1 MNKFLALGLAC
12 ALPTGLAAEDP
23 AEATFNDALL
33 GTATVLVIEE
43 GMPSTKDTTLCVR
56 AIGEQAECMAF
67 NRAVLT
73 AHIKKVSALRERG
86 RWM

>member
-1 MNKFLALGLAC
+1 MKKLFALGLVC

-23 AEATFNDALL
+23 NELFNDALL
-33 GTATVLVIEE
+33 GTTNVLVIEDA
-43 GMPSTKDTTLCVR
+43 TALAKDVVCVR
-56 AIGEQAECMAF
+56 AVAEQTECMAF

>member
-1 MNKFLALGLAC
+1 MKKLLALGLVC

-23 AEATFNDALL
+23 TLFNDALL
-33 GTATVLVIEE
+33 GTTDVLVIDD
-43 GMPSTKDTTLCVR
+43 GAPLAKDAQCVR
-56 AIGEQAECMAF
+56 AIGEQTECMAF

-86 RWM
+86 PWM

>member
-1 MNKFLALGLAC
+1 MNKLVALGLAC

-23 AEATFNDALL
+23 TEATFNDALL
-33 GTATVLVIEE
+33 GTTTVLVIEE
-43 GMPSTKDTTLCVR
+43 GAPAAAKDTLCVR
-56 AIGEQAECMAF
+56 AIGEQTECMAF

-73 AHIKKVSALRERG
+73 AHAKKVSALRERG

>member
-1 MNKFLALGLAC
+1 MKKLLALGLVC

-23 AEATFNDALL
+23 NETFNDALL
-33 GTATVLVIEE
+33 GTTTVLVIEE
-43 GMPSTKDTTLCVR
+43 GTPAAKDVVCVR
-56 AIGEQAECMAF
+56 AIGEQTECMTF

-73 AHIKKVSALRERG
+73 AHVKKVSALRERG

>member
-1 MNKFLALGLAC
+1 MKKLLALGLVC

-23 AEATFNDALL
+23 NETFNDALL
-33 GTATVLVIEE
+33 GTATVLVIDE
-43 GMPSTKDTTLCVR
+43 GAAPAKDTLCVR
-56 AIGEQAECMAF
+56 AVGDQTECMTF

-73 AHIKKVSALRERG
+73 AHTKKVSVLRERG

>member
-1 MNKFLALGLAC
+1 MKKLLTLGLVC

-23 AEATFNDALL
+23 TEASFNDALL

-43 GMPSTKDTTLCVR
+43 GTAADAKDTLCVH
-56 AIGEQAECMAF
+56 AIADRTDCMAF

>member
-1 MNKFLALGLAC
+1 MKKLLALGLVC

-23 AEATFNDALL
+23 NELFNDALL
-33 GTATVLVIEE
+33 GTTDVLVIDE
-43 GMPSTKDTTLCVR
+43 GTPLAKDVVCVR
-56 AIGEQAECMAF
+56 TIGEQTDCMAF

-73 AHIKKVSALRERG
+73 AHVKKVSALRERG

>member
-1 MNKFLALGLAC
+1 MKKLLALGLVC

-23 AEATFNDALL
+23 NELFNDALL
-33 GTATVLVIEE
+33 GMTNVLVIDE
-43 GMPSTKDTTLCVR
+43 GTPLAKDVVCVR
-56 AIGEQAECMAF
+56 AIGEQTECMAF

-73 AHIKKVSALRERG
+73 AHVKKVSALRERG

>member
-1 MNKFLALGLAC
+1 MKKLLTLGLVC

-23 AEATFNDALL
+23 TEASFNDALL

-43 GMPSTKDTTLCVR
+43 GAAADAKDTLCVR
-56 AIGEQAECMAF
+56 AIADRTDCMAF

-73 AHIKKVSALRERG
+73 ARMQKVSVLRGRG
-86 RWM
+86 RWI